1 VRGVTVRWA
10 DTLNLEQPVTQHP
23 DPFDPLEEVEEATRI
38 RVPSGPDLSG
48 PAVPHL
54 PAPNLAGPDLSAPE
68 MTAPDMTP
76 PAAPSPL
83 NPYAAGLGVPN
94 GPASAAPN
102 PEPTTA
108 LPVEPAPTVALGK
121 SEETSPVSPAS
132 PAPAGAP
139 VAPAA
144 SQASVSPPAANPV
157 SYGHASPSGTP
168 VNPYGQV
175 DAPSAEPTFGTPP
188 QASGYASQPQPG
200 YGQQPQ
206 PGYAP
211 QPQPGYGQQ
220 PQPGYGPV
228 GPQAKSR
235 LAAGLLGIFLG
246 WLGIHRFYLGYT
258 GIGVTMLL
266 LSVLSLGFLSPF
278 IAVWGLVEGILYLT
292 AKGGSYSVDS
302 TGRPLTS

>member
-1 VRGVTVRWA
+1 M
-10 DTLNLEQPVTQHP
+10 TQHP

-132 PAPAGAP
+132 PAPAATP
-139 VAPAA
+139 VAVD
-144 SQASVSPPAANPV
+144 ASVSPFAADVPASGLDLPPLPLAKAPVTPAPAAPQATANPV
-157 SYGHASPSGTP
+157 SYGQTSSYGDP
-168 VNPYGQV
+168 VNPYGQA
-175 DAPSAEPTFGTPP
+175 DAPTAEPTFGTPP
-188 QASGYASQPQPG
+188 HASGYT
-200 YGQQPQ
+200 
-206 PGYAP
+206 P

-220 PQPGYGPV
+220 HGMGYSPV

-266 LSVLSLGFLSPF
+266 LSVLSLGVLSPF

-292 AKGGSYSVDS
+292 ANGGSYSVDS